1 MAGPP
6 RAATEEKAAA
16 AERRWPGVALEAGQ
30 PICKNCDESLL
41 RLVRADP
48 PPPAADRQPYGAAV
62 GAWTVGCSHA
72 DCSGCENGEEE
83 PIRLRG
89 AGPPALRERDDNRQ
103 PERVLIGAKPRK
115 AAPME
120 AMRPRTQQ
128 QRKKAAA
135 TAAKAVIAAHLEP
148 SGRGVQRSPRQQD
161 VDDVYALI
169 GVHARMSIDASTF
182 NEMANAAGCSRRE
195 SDGMRK
201 VLREKDVKV
210 DGQLK
215 CKRQR
220 TSDREEKAPET
231 RWLYPDGDTKR
242 GDAAYASIGEA
253 VRLHIAQRDPD
264 GRWVHGKLLLCLTLD
279 GTGFGKA
286 KKASVQTATVRVL
299 NQRDGTR
306 SVDNTIVFSLAQA
319 AETKEGL
326 AVVIKM
332 IKDEISDLHDHGLLL
347 DGEEMPRACEFFMV
361 NDEKAVTIMKNLA
374 GTSSNHCCNYCCIRK
389 SRMKLLDNADIAEL
403 RDEATCKKYTEKL
416 ACIAEE
422 IESGYKEPFLKSG
435 VHYSKLQK
443 KSSGSSRS
451 GQYDADNCRS
461 HMGTPN
467 FFGLI
472 PCPALV

>member
-1 MAGPP
+1 MASFCSMGELCRRHTAKPRGGRGRMPLTRWRRDMAGPP

-242 GDAAYASIGEA
+242 GDAAYASIG
-253 VRLHIAQRDPD
+253 
-264 GRWVHGKLLLCLTLD
+264 
-279 GTGFGKA
+279 
-286 KKASVQTATVRVL
+286 
-299 NQRDGTR
+299 
-306 SVDNTIVFSLAQA
+306 VFTFL
-319 AETKEGL
+319 
-326 AVVIKM
+326 
-332 IKDEISDLHDHGLLL
+332 
-347 DGEEMPRACEFFMV
+347 R
-361 NDEKAVTIMKNLA
+361 N
-374 GTSSNHCCNYCCIRK
+374 SN
-389 SRMKLLDNADIAEL
+389 E
-403 RDEATCKKYTEKL
+403 
-416 ACIAEE
+416 
-422 IESGYKEPFLKSG
+422 
-435 VHYSKLQK
+435 
-443 KSSGSSRS
+443 
-451 GQYDADNCRS
+451 
-461 HMGTPN
+461 
-467 FFGLI
+467 
-472 PCPALV
+472 